1 MKLQE
6 ILDICDAF
14 TKSPEDEAT
23 VKAYNDMLQGLVIRA
38 YLPMQEKVVA
48 LVRMIIDSDK
58 DIDVPEAFFTAG
70 LEIACCFDGM
80 LSYVNIEPEVNID
93 IKNYE
98 NYDLIYQ
105 SGLADYILEYCG
117 KDYDRLIRMMER
129 TLSYQNLLELV
140 QSMREIDTGS
150 LREMTST
157 IRGMKDEIDPEV
169 IKNLADIMRLNDPA
183 LNDLKA
189 SVDKEAVDKVFTKD
203 SGKKENEQKE
213 TENTNVIK
221 EKVTLM

>member
-6 ILDICDAF
+6 ILDVCDAF
-14 TKSPEDEAT
+14 VKNPEDEAT
-23 VKAYNDMLQGLVIRA
+23 VKTYNDMLQGLVIRA

-58 DIDVPEAFFTAG
+58 DIDVPETFFTAG
-70 LEIACCFDGM
+70 LEIACCFDGL
-80 LSYVNIEPEVNID
+80 LSYVNIEPEVNIE

-183 LNDLKA
+183 LNELKD
-189 SVDKEAVDKVFTKD
+189 SVDKEAVDNVF
-203 SGKKENEQKE
+203 KKKPE
-213 TENTNVIK
+213 
-221 EKVTLM
+221 EKTDEKLN

>member
-6 ILDICDAF
+6 ILDICDTF
-14 TKSPEDEAT
+14 TKNPEDEIA
-23 VKAYNDMLQGLVIRA
+23 VKAYNDMLQSLVIRA

-48 LVRMIIDSDK
+48 LVRMVMDSDK

-70 LEIACCFDGM
+70 LEIACCFDGL

-117 KDYDRLIRMMER
+117 KDYDRLVRMMER
-129 TLSYQNLLELV
+129 TLSYQNLTDLV
-140 QSMREIDTGS
+140 QSMREMDTGS
-150 LREMTST
+150 LRELVTSLHN
-157 IRGMKDEIDPEV
+157 MKDEIDPEV
-169 IKNLADIMRLNDPA
+169 IKNLADIMGANDPA
-183 LNDLKA
+183 LNDLKDKI
-189 SVDKEAVDKVFTKD
+189 DKEAVDDAFD
-203 SGKKENEQKE
+203 NKKE
-213 TENTNVIK
+213 
-221 EKVTLM
+221 EKLN

>member
-6 ILDICDAF
+6 ILDICNAF
-14 TKSPEDEAT
+14 TKNPEDEAT

-58 DIDVPEAFFTAG
+58 DIDVPETFFTAG
-70 LEIACCFDGM
+70 LEIACCFDGL
-80 LSYVNIEPEVNID
+80 LSYVNIDPEVNID

-117 KDYDRLIRMMER
+117 KDYDRLVRMMER
-129 TLSYQNLLELV
+129 TLSYQNLSELV
-140 QSMREIDTGS
+140 QSMREMDTGS
-150 LREMTST
+150 LRELTNT

-183 LNDLKA
+183 LNDLKD
-189 SVDKEAVDKVFTKD
+189 SIDKDAVDNIFK
-203 SGKKENEQKE
+203 GK
-213 TENTNVIK
+213 TEERDTE
-221 EKVTLM
+221 EKPN